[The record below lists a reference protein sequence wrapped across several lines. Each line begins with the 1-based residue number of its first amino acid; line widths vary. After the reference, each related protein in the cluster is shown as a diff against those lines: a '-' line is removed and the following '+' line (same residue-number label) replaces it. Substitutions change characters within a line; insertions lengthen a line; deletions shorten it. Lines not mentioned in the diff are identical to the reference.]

1 MWYNIIGTKCIQ
13 IKGGISMAKKVTNSG
28 NNSNML
34 KFVGKTVAVVAVGA
48 VLFFL
53 AAPIL
58 NGISGFTAMA
68 AGWVEGVAA
77 QAATTWKVFAA
88 WVIALAVL
96 FALASLIISASGKLF
111 GKIGKKKVVAD
122 VDDDL

>member
-1 MWYNIIGTKCIQ
+1 
-13 IKGGISMAKKVTNSG
+13 MARKINDNRG
-28 NNSNML
+28 NAGMG
-34 KFVGKTVAVVAVGA
+34 KFILKTVAVVAVGA

-77 QAATTWKVFAA
+77 QAETTWKVFAA

-111 GKIGKKKVVAD
+111 GKIGKKKVVVD
-122 VDDDL
+122 VEDDL

>member
-1 MWYNIIGTKCIQ
+1 
-13 IKGGISMAKKVTNSG
+13 MAGKING
-28 NNSNML
+28 NRGNAGMG
-34 KFVGKTVAVVAVGA
+34 KFILKTVAVVAVGA

-111 GKIGKKKVVAD
+111 GKIRKKKVVVD